1 VQDENVKLMTDSL
14 KSKLAAL
21 PPLKVPAA
29 KTPDIGCEKN
39 VNELQQQLL
48 NIIAN
53 TKVIDITKKTNGK
66 VFDYAYRALE
76 F

>member
-1 VQDENVKLMTDSL
+1 MKLMADSL
-14 KSKLAAL
+14 KTKLAAL
-21 PPLKVPAA
+21 PPLIVPTT
-29 KTPDIGCEKN
+29 KSPDITCEKG

-66 VFDYAYRALE
+66 VTY
-76 F
+76 